1 MAPPPAA
8 GSLSPL
14 RDTALTLVLMV
25 TGERPGGEVALEGLV
40 LPFWPPDISGPTL
53 FYVCP

>member
-8 GSLSPL
+8 GTLSPL